1 MGRFCILVLTAFL
14 SLAGTACA
22 AAEDDSRYTLS
33 GDFSGSDQA
42 YYSGVVVIFE
52 PLPPIERARVAQQA
66 HEQGVSLHSEEAAAL
81 FKGDHDSEYFL
92 PFVMESI
99 VHEVELVDGRFEV
112 SGTLAGT
119 ESIRTLQWFVFEGK
133 NKAGEDMGL
142 MQMQRLILEPADLTF
157 AYDDAFRAYTV
168 RGGHYNEL
176 VINSWKLGEYREAMV
191 EGLRIL
197 AEAHA
202 TDDYDERGALELQA
216 RDYFAK
222 TPSMGND
229 ALRKIAS
236 ESDDIIARIMAMQ
249 NIEMKEKH
257 FYDRVF
263 AEIREAAPEHPW
275 VTRELE
281 GVELWKELQGKMPQ
295 QQQQIVAV
303 SAQPQVGQPLRP
315 FVARERDGKVFDLRA
330 YLAESDSKYVLLE
343 FWASWCGPCR
353 VEIPHLKENYSR
365 YHDRGFD
372 IVSFSVDDDEEEWL
386 IALEEEQMPWP
397 NASDL
402 LGVGAGVAEFYG
414 IGGVPYSLLIDAET
428 GEVLDVG
435 IRGYELTLK
444 LRELFDE

>member
-1 MGRFCILVLTAFL
+1 MRRLCFLILTIFL
-14 SLAGTACA
+14 SLAGPACA
-22 AAEDDSRYTLS
+22 AAEGDNRYTIT

-52 PLPPIERARVAQQA
+52 PLPPIERARIAQQA
-66 HEQGVSLHSEEAAAL
+66 HEQGVSLHSEEAADL
-81 FKGDHDSEYFL
+81 FKGDHQSEYFL

-99 VHEVELVDGRFEV
+99 VHEAELVDGRFDI
-112 SGTLAGT
+112 SGALAGA
-119 ESIRTLQWFVFEGK
+119 EDIRTLQWFVFEGK

-142 MQMQRLILEPADLTF
+142 MQMQKLILEPGELKF
-157 AYDDAFRAYTV
+157 EYDDAFRAYTV

-176 VINSWKLGEYREAMV
+176 VINSWKLGEYRDAMV

-229 ALRKIAS
+229 ALKTIAS
-236 ESDDIIARIMAMQ
+236 ESDDVTARILAMQ
-249 NIEMKEKH
+249 NIEMKEKQ

-263 AEIREAAPEHPW
+263 AELREAAPTHPW
-275 VTRELE
+275 VVGELE
-281 GVELWKELQGKMPQ
+281 SAELWKELQDKMPQ
-295 QQQQIVAV
+295 QQQRIVAM
-303 SAQPQVGQPLRP
+303 SSQPQVGQPLRP
-315 FVARERDGKVFDLRA
+315 FVAHERDGKVFDLRA
-330 YLAESDSKYVLLE
+330 YLGESDSEYVLLE

-365 YHDRGFD
+365 YRDKGFD

-386 IALEEEQMPWP
+386 IALDEEQMPWP
-397 NASDL
+397 NVSDL
-402 LGVGAGVAEFYG
+402 KGVGEGVAEFYG
-414 IGGVPYSLLIDAET
+414 IGGVPYSLLIAADT
-428 GEVLDVG
+428 GEVLEVG